1 MITRFAKKRKYCQ
14 KEALP
19 FRACLLYNSRPKDR
33 LEKDR
38 KLYMRNILTFI
49 LLACSAVLSAAD
61 CQKVAR
67 RKPLTANIGVVSV
80 GLDTYWKQCPGL
92 YDDMVKKEDVFVK
105 MLGGPQFTAVEKAD
119 AMNFVPP
126 AGRAC
131 RPATAASALKIHRF
145 GISDNPQKAAS
156 LIPAMKAADLDL
168 LFVDMVTYAT
178 SSTFAP
184 FVRELKCP
192 IVLVA
197 LQPDARLDYE
207 HATIYKQLYND
218 DLCSVPEFTGVAIRY
233 GRPVADVIIG
243 QLGNGEQGTGNRE
256 QGGPQSSAAT
266 DAQERVPPNA
276 AEDIRQWCAVAC
288 VLHDLRR
295 ARIGL
300 MGHVLEAMYDM
311 QVDPTAV
318 SRTFGCHV
326 ALCEPDEI
334 MPFYREL
341 GSREQGT
348 GNREQGG
355 PQSSAAAVDEMKKR
369 ILEFFDTPDPVS
381 DPWTEK
387 LTDHD
392 LDVAA
397 KAAVALEKFIAKR
410 NLDGFA
416 YYYEGEE
423 GSMTR
428 ELVTNFIVG
437 NSLLTAAGFPMCGE
451 FDLKNCIAMMIFDR
465 LDIGGSFAEF
475 HPIDFERGTVL
486 VGHDGPHH
494 INIAA
499 KKPVLRSLKKY
510 HGKPGSGAGVEF
522 SIKEGPITMMS
533 IGLKADGTFKFI
545 VAEGESLKGP
555 IPPTGNTNTHGLF
568 KPDVCTFLRRWSL
581 EGPTHHFALGTGH
594 HAAELKKLGRALGI
608 ETVVVTEVGKN

>member
-1 MITRFAKKRKYCQ
+1 MKRRFCFAV
-14 KEALP
+14 LP
-19 FRACLLYNSRPKDR
+19 FC
-33 LEKDR
+33 
-38 KLYMRNILTFI
+38 
-49 LLACSAVLSAAD
+49 CAVAFAE
-61 CQKVAR
+61 VPRVER
-67 RKPLTANIGVVSV
+67 RKPLTANVGVVSV

-92 YDDMVKKEDVFVK
+92 YDDMLKKAAVFENRV
-105 MLGGPQFTAVEKAD
+105 
-119 AMNFVPP
+119 
-126 AGRAC
+126 
-131 RPATAASALKIHRF
+131 AAHQVNVSSF

-197 LQPDARLDYE
+197 LQPDSRLDYE

-233 GRPVADVIIG
+233 GRPVADVVIG
-243 QLGNGEQGTGNRE
+243 KLEG
-256 QGGPQSSAAT
+256 
-266 DAQERVPPNA
+266 DAKADE
-276 AEDIRQWCAVAC
+276 EIRQWCAVAH

-334 MPFYREL
+334 VPFYREL
-341 GSREQGT
+341 GNGDVE
-348 GNREQGG
+348 
-355 PQSSAAAVDEMKKR
+355 AMKKR
-369 ILEFFDTPDPVS
+369 ILDFFDTPDPVS

-397 KAAVALEKFIAKR
+397 KAAVALEKFIEKR

-475 HPIDFERGTVL
+475 HPIDFERDTVL

-494 INIAA
+494 LNIAS

-522 SIKEGPITMMS
+522 NIKEGPITMMS
-533 IGLKADGTFKFI
+533 LGLKADGSFKFV
-545 VAEGESLKGP
+545 VAEGESLAGP
-555 IPPTGNTNTHGLF
+555 IPPTGNTNTHGKF
-568 KPDVCTFLRRWSL
+568 PPDVRTFLRNWSM
-581 EGPTHHFALGTGH
+581 EGPTHHFALGVGH

-608 ETVVVTEVGKN
+608 ETVVVTEGK

>member
-1 MITRFAKKRKYCQ
+1 MTIMTRNGNLLWKSVAIIGTVLVFAATGRVRCV
-14 KEALP
+14 A
-19 FRACLLYNSRPKDR
+19 AATTTD
-33 LEKDR
+33 
-38 KLYMRNILTFI
+38 
-49 LLACSAVLSAAD
+49 VL
-61 CQKVAR
+61 KVVR
-67 RKPLTANIGVVSV
+67 RKPLTANVGVVSV

-92 YDDMVKKEDVFVK
+92 YDDMLKKAAVFETRV
-105 MLGGPQFTAVEKAD
+105 
-119 AMNFVPP
+119 
-126 AGRAC
+126 
-131 RPATAASALKIHRF
+131 AAHQAKVTRF

-156 LIPAMKAADLDL
+156 LVPAMKSADLDL

-197 LQPDARLDYE
+197 LQPDSRLDYE

-243 QLGNGEQGTGNRE
+243 KLEGDVKADEE
-256 QGGPQSSAAT
+256 
-266 DAQERVPPNA
+266 
-276 AEDIRQWCAVAC
+276 IRQWCAVAH

-318 SRTFGCHV
+318 SRTFGCYV

-341 GSREQGT
+341 GNGDVE
-348 GNREQGG
+348 
-355 PQSSAAAVDEMKKR
+355 AMKKR
-369 ILEFFDTPDPVS
+369 ILDFFDTPDPVS

-397 KAAVALEKFIAKR
+397 KAAVALEKFIEKR

-494 INIAA
+494 LNIAA

-522 SIKEGPITMMS
+522 NIKEGPITMMS
-533 IGLKADGTFKFI
+533 IGVKADGSFKFI
-545 VAEGESLKGP
+545 VAEGESLAGP

-568 KPDVCTFLRRWSL
+568 KPDVRTFLRRWSM
-581 EGPTHHFALGTGH
+581 EGPTHHFALGIGH

-608 ETVVVTEVGKN
+608 ETVVVTEK

>member
-1 MITRFAKKRKYCQ
+1 MRK
-14 KEALP
+14 
-19 FRACLLYNSRPKDR
+19 
-33 LEKDR
+33 
-38 KLYMRNILTFI
+38 ILIFV
-49 LLACSAVLSAAD
+49 LVAGSAVLLAAENL
-61 CQKVAR
+61 KVER
-67 RKPLTANIGVVSV
+67 RKPLTANVGVVSV

-92 YDDMVKKEDVFVK
+92 LEDMMKKEDVFVGK
-105 MLGGPQFTAVEKAD
+105 LNAHSVK
-119 AMNFVPP
+119 V
-126 AGRAC
+126 
-131 RPATAASALKIHRF
+131 SRF
-145 GISDNPQKAAS
+145 GMSDNPQKAS
-156 LIPAMKAADLDL
+156 SMIPAMKAADLDI
-168 LFVDMVTYAT
+168 LFIDMVTYAT

-197 LQPDARLDYE
+197 LQPDSRLDYE
-207 HATIYKQLYND
+207 KATVYKQLYND
-218 DLCSVPEFTGVAIRY
+218 DFCSVPEFTGVAVRY
-233 GRPVADVIIG
+233 GKEVADVIIG
-243 QLGNGEQGTGNRE
+243 KLNG
-256 QGGPQSSAAT
+256 
-266 DAQERVPPNA
+266 DARADE
-276 AEDIRQWCAVAC
+276 EIRQWCAVAH

-334 MPFYREL
+334 LPFYRA
-341 GSREQGT
+341 
-348 GNREQGG
+348 
-355 PQSSAAAVDEMKKR
+355 PVSAEVNAMKKR

-387 LTDHD
+387 LTERD

-397 KAAVALEKFIAKR
+397 KAAVALEKFIEKR

-416 YYYEGEE
+416 YYYEGES

-451 FDLKNCIAMMIFDR
+451 FDLKNCVAMMIFDR

-475 HPIDFERGTVL
+475 HPIDFERDTVL

-494 INIAA
+494 LNIAA
-499 KKPVLRSLKKY
+499 KRPVLRSLKKY
-510 HGKPGSGAGVEF
+510 HGKPGKGAGVEF
-522 SIKEGPITMMS
+522 SIKEGPITMLS
-533 IGLKADGTFKFI
+533 IGLKADGSFKFI
-545 VAEGESLKGP
+545 VAEGESLAGP
-555 IPPTGNTNTHGLF
+555 IPATGNTNTRVSFGCS
-568 KPDVCTFLRRWSL
+568 VCDFLARWC
-581 EGPTHHFALGTGH
+581 EAGPTHHLALGVGH
-594 HAAELKKLGRALGI
+594 HMETLRKFSKISGI
-608 ETVVVTEVGKN
+608 ELIEVR

>member
-1 MITRFAKKRKYCQ
+1 MLSYFAKKCNFAKMKYCVPESTYGIFCAEREIRQ
-14 KEALP
+14 VK
-19 FRACLLYNSRPKDR
+19 RRGI
-33 LEKDR
+33 
-38 KLYMRNILTFI
+38 MRS
-49 LLACSAVLSAAD
+49 LAIFLSLAVYAISFASE
-61 CQKVAR
+61 QPRVAR
-67 RKPLTANIGVVSV
+67 RKPLAANVGVVSV

-92 YDDMVKKEDVFVK
+92 YEDMLKKEAVF
-105 MLGGPQFTAVEKAD
+105 
-119 AMNFVPP
+119 
-126 AGRAC
+126 AGRLEAHQVKV
-131 RPATAASALKIHRF
+131 SRF
-145 GISDNPQKAAS
+145 GISDNPQKAHSMVA
-156 LIPAMKAADLDL
+156 AMKAADLDL

-184 FVRELKCP
+184 FVRELNCP

-197 LQPDARLDYE
+197 LQPDSRLDYE
-207 HATIYKQLYND
+207 HATIYRQLYND

-233 GRPVADVIIG
+233 GKPVADVIIG
-243 QLGNGEQGTGNRE
+243 QLGESVGRDALIA
-256 QGGPQSSAAT
+256 PQSAS
-266 DAQERVPPNA
+266 E
-276 AEDIRQWCAVAC
+276 EIRQWCAVAH

-334 MPFYREL
+334 LPFYRE
-341 GSREQGT
+341 
-348 GNREQGG
+348 
-355 PQSSAAAVDEMKKR
+355 PVAADVEAMKKR
-369 ILEFFDTPDPVS
+369 ILSFFDTPDPVS

-387 LTDHD
+387 LTAHD

-397 KAAVALEKFIAKR
+397 KAACALEKFIAKR

-416 YYYEGEE
+416 YYYEGES
-423 GSMTR
+423 GSQTR

-451 FDLKNCIAMMIFDR
+451 FDLKNCVAMMIFDR

-494 INIAA
+494 LNIAA

-522 SIKEGPITMMS
+522 NIKEGPITMMS
-533 IGLKADGTFKFI
+533 IGLKADGSFKFI
-545 VAEGESLKGP
+545 VAEGESLAGP

-568 KPDVCTFLRRWSL
+568 KPDVRTFLRRWSL
-581 EGPTHHFALGTGH
+581 EGPTHHFALGVGH
-594 HAAELKKLGRALGI
+594 HAAELKKLGRALGV
-608 ETVVVTEVGKN
+608 ETVVVTDDIR

>member
-1 MITRFAKKRKYCQ
+1 MNRLAVVAVAAIITIPAFADVQRV
-14 KEALP
+14 E
-19 FRACLLYNSRPKDR
+19 
-33 LEKDR
+33 
-38 KLYMRNILTFI
+38 
-49 LLACSAVLSAAD
+49 
-61 CQKVAR
+61 R
-67 RKPLTANIGVVSV
+67 RKPLTANVGVVSV

-92 YDDMVKKEDVFVK
+92 LEDMIKKEAVFADQIAAHQVK
-105 MLGGPQFTAVEKAD
+105 VT
-119 AMNFVPP
+119 
-126 AGRAC
+126 
-131 RPATAASALKIHRF
+131 RF
-145 GISDNPQKAAS
+145 GMSDNPQKAHE

-184 FVRELKCP
+184 FVRELNVP

-197 LQPDARLDYE
+197 LQPDSRLDYE

-218 DLCSVPEFTGVAIRY
+218 DLCAVPEFTGVAVRY

-243 QLGNGEQGTGNRE
+243 QLEGDAK
-256 QGGPQSSAAT
+256 SA
-266 DAQERVPPNA
+266 EEV
-276 AEDIRQWCAVAC
+276 RQWCAVAH

-311 QVDPTAV
+311 QVDPTAICR
-318 SRTFGCHV
+318 SFGCHV
-326 ALCEPDEI
+326 L
-334 MPFYREL
+334 PFYR
-341 GSREQGT
+341 
-348 GNREQGG
+348 N
-355 PQSSAAAVDEMKKR
+355 PDAAQVEAMKKR
-369 ILEFFDTPDPVS
+369 ILSFFDTPDPVS

-387 LTDHD
+387 LTARD

-397 KAAVALEKFIAKR
+397 KAAVALEKFIEKR
-410 NLDGFA
+410 QLDGFA

-451 FDLKNCIAMMIFDR
+451 FNLKNCIAMMIFDR

-475 HPIDFERGTVL
+475 HPIDFDRDTVL

-494 INIAA
+494 LNIAA

-522 SIKEGPITMMS
+522 NIKEGPITMMS
-533 IGLKADGTFKFI
+533 LGLKADGTFKFV
-545 VAEGESLKGP
+545 VAEGESLAGP
-555 IPPTGNTNTHGLF
+555 IPPTGNTNTHGKF
-568 KPDVCTFLRRWSL
+568 PPDVRTFLRNWTMA
-581 EGPTHHFALGTGH
+581 GPTHHFALGVGH

-608 ETVVVTEVGKN
+608 ETVVVTEGK